1 MLILSMKSLFG
12 NLPLARMRATKDSI
26 VISIKLRLLEAP
38 EEYLVDEEYDVE
50 EDIYEDNDELEK
62 EVKL

>member
-1 MLILSMKSLFG
+1 MSNSEPVEDKG
-12 NLPLARMRATKDSI
+12 GKI
-26 VISIKLRLLEAP
+26 VIVNDNDEEIFEVLETP

-50 EDIYEDNDELEK
+50 EDFYEDNDELQK